1 MHPREWL
8 ISPPATLPRRGR
20 DERGSALVEA
30 VLVFPALLLAVML
43 IIQFALY
50 FHAQS
55 VAEAAAQDAVT
66 HARHTQGTEAEARA
80 AGYAALDQLGP
91 RLLTRREVTVDR
103 GPETARAT
111 VTATVASLVPGLHL
125 RIEETAAGPVERFIP
140 QGTP

>member
-1 MHPREWL
+1 VRPREP
-8 ISPPATLPRRGR
+8 STSASSTARRRKR
-20 DERGSALVEA
+20 DEQGSALVEA

-43 IIQFALY
+43 IVQFALY

-66 HARHTQGTEAEARA
+66 QARHVGGTETGGRD
-80 AGYAALDQLGP
+80 AGYATLDKLGP
-91 RLLTRREVTVDR
+91 RLLTRREVTVQR
-103 GPETARAT
+103 GTETARAT
-111 VTATVASLVPGLHL
+111 VSATVASLVPGLHL